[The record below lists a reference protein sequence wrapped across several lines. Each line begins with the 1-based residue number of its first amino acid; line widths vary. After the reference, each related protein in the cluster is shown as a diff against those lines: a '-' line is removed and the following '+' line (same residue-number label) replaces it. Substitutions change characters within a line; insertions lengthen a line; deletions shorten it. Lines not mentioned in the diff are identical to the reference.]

1 MCVCVCVYCQDGRHP
16 DVCSLHS
23 GLNFVNIQSIFS
35 HMDAA
40 LQYSTYVFAII
51 TERSCHD
58 SWAGLQ
64 RDEALME
71 SISNSEKRWS
81 VTDRPAQ

>member
-1 MCVCVCVYCQDGRHP
+1 MA
-16 DVCSLHS
+16 
-23 GLNFVNIQSIFS
+23 
-35 HMDAA
+35 AA

-71 SISNSEKRWS
+71 SILNSEKRWS
-81 VTDRPAQ
+81 VVSHRSACTVK